1 MILSSVFPLILAA
14 FGNENMIEHGFD
26 ARVGYDPISVG
37 ENVGGKGSGASS
49 DGGISVTVGP
59 NLWIPIQGD
68 WAVDASLLANWKMF
82 SVEHRVFNGNAT
94 QDFSLLTVGLQA
106 CAGYLVTDG
115 LAAKLGVE
123 LDIPVGGSV
132 DVSSPGKSQSFDL
145 VWAPGII
152 TDYDEKNEIPLIST
166 NNLVGGLSYQFRD
179 DLQVTLQ
186 GKFAVNGIIPSYDGT
201 SLDGANNA
209 PENIKLH
216 QVQMGVSYRFH
227 I

>member
-1 MILSSVFPLILAA
+1 MILSSVLPLILAA
-14 FGNENMIEHGFD
+14 FGNENLIEHGFD
-26 ARVGYDPISVG
+26 ARIGYDPISVG

-59 NLWIPIQGD
+59 NLWIPVQGD
-68 WAVDASLLANWKMF
+68 WAIDASLLANWEMF
-82 SVEHRVFNGNAT
+82 SVEHRVTNGTAT
-94 QDFSLLTVGLQA
+94 QDFSLFTVGLQA

-115 LAAKLGVE
+115 LSAKLGYE

-132 DVSSPGKSQSFDL
+132 DVAEAGKSQSFDV

-152 TDYDEKNEIPLIST
+152 TDYDEKNEIPVIST
-166 NNLVGGLSYQFRD
+166 NNLVAGLSYQFRD

-186 GKFAVNGIIPSYDGT
+186 GKFAINGILPYYDAT
-201 SLDGANNA
+201 SLDGAMNA

>member
-1 MILSSVFPLILAA
+1 MILSSLLPLLLAA
-14 FGNENMIEHGFD
+14 FGDENAIEHGFD
-26 ARVGYDPISVG
+26 FRVGYDPIQVG

-49 DGGISVTVGP
+49 DGALAVTVGP
-59 NLWIPIQGD
+59 NLWIPVMGD
-68 WAVDASLLANWKMF
+68 WAIDASLLANWEMF
-82 SVEHRVFNGNAT
+82 SEEHKVFGGT
-94 QDFSLLTVGLQA
+94 QTNDFSLFTVGIQA
-106 CAGYLVTDG
+106 CAGYLVADG

-132 DVSSPGKSQSFDL
+132 DVSQPGKSKSYDV

-152 TDYDEKNEIPLIST
+152 TDYDEKNEVALVST
-166 NNLVGGLSYQFRD
+166 NNIVAGISYQFRD
-179 DLQVTLQ
+179 DLQATFQ
-186 GKFAVNGIIPSYDGT
+186 GKFAINGILPYYDGT

-216 QVQMGVSYRFH
+216 QIQMGVSYRFR